1 MRKTIF
7 LCAIKKLRPLNIV
20 CETKT
25 LLSLLPDECSAS
37 RESCHKRETTN
48 HIPIAILLLIKT
60 LQELQMLSSANQLML
75 FLLAIVYLK
84 AKQAKNCATAS
95 SLLIALLHITVLIS
109 L

>member
-1 MRKTIF
+1 MF

-37 RESCHKRETTN
+37 RESCHKRETAN
-48 HIPIAILLLIKT
+48 HISIVILLLIKT
-60 LQELQMLSSANQLML
+60 LQELQMLSSANQLVL
-75 FLLAIVYLK
+75 FFLAIVYLK
-84 AKQAKNCATAS
+84 AKHAKNCATVPS
-95 SLLIALLHITVLIS
+95 VLIVLAHITVLIS